1 MRYHLFKVLLHDRAD
16 LVQEGEQHGN
26 IAVLSG
32 RGDHVQVAV
41 LDVGEGALLR
51 LDKWS
56 LVRTLV
62 IFHVSDQ
69 TCRNTLWLI
78 SDILSILPMN
88 LSMTVPS
95 ISPR

>member
-16 LVQEGEQHGN
+16 LVQEGEQHSN

-62 IFHVSDQ
+62 VFHVSDQ
-69 TCRNTLWLI
+69 T
-78 SDILSILPMN
+78 
-88 LSMTVPS
+88 
-95 ISPR
+95 

>member
-16 LVQEGEQHGN
+16 FVQEGEQHSN
-26 IAVLSG
+26 VAVLSG
-32 RGDHVQVAV
+32 CGDHVQVAV

-51 LDKWS
+51 LDEWS

-69 TCRNTLWLI
+69 ACRNTLWVI